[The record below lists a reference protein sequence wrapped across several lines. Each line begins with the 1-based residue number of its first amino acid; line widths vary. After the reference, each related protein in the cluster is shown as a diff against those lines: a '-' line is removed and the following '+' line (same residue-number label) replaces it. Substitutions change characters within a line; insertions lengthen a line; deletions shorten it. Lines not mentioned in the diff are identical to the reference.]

1 MTSDDQKR
9 FGNEFVD
16 SLPWN
21 SFGRKNVGY
30 LFAIAHG
37 AKIIWDF
44 DDDNYLKFWLNGAS
58 PDQKL
63 VLNSF
68 TDSNSKCYKI
78 KNMYI
83 IFLLRKMY
91 LNLCKI
97 FQITIPLNFL

>member
-9 FGNEFVD
+9 LRNEFVD

-37 AKIIWDF
+37 AKVIWDF
-44 DDDNYLKFWLNGAS
+44 DDDNYLKFWLDGAS

-68 TDSNSKCYKI
+68 TDSNSKYYKI
-78 KNMYI
+78 KIYVNYFFM
-83 IFLLRKMY
+83 
-91 LNLCKI
+91 
-97 FQITIPLNFL
+97 

>member
-1 MTSDDQKR
+1 LTSDDQKR

-68 TDSNSKCYKI
+68 TDSNSKYYKI

-97 FQITIPLNFL
+97 F